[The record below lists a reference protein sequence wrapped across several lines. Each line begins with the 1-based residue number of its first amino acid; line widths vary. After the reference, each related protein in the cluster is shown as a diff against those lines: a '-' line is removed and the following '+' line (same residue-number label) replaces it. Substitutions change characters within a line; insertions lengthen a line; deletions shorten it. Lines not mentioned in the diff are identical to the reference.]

1 MLMVRSLLVL
11 ILTCTAIQAQDAP
24 VHRDPRR
31 DYTLELLPGWRQ
43 LTPDEGRALRQK
55 LPPDLA
61 TRIVLTQLDR
71 FGAIDSWLNDQF
83 DGRCLTIARE
93 DSEPEMTAATLEE
106 VRTLVAERNE
116 GSPFQIEIVDLDLSE
131 LGETKIPV
139 IASTIRLTKDG
150 KPFAR
155 ALEFLIPTG
164 GRTLRLSYRTA
175 PVDFASAEAAFR
187 RSAASL
193 VLRRPAEGAKDLAD
207 KLEMPLI
214 IGGVVGLI
222 LLVLYKTRR
231 S

>member
-1 MLMVRSLLVL
+1 MVRCLLPL
-11 ILTCTAIQAQDAP
+11 ILICAAIPAQDAP
-24 VHRDPRR
+24 VHRDSRR

-43 LTPDEGRALRQK
+43 LTPDEGRALRPK
-55 LPPDLA
+55 LPADLA

-71 FGAIDSWLNDQF
+71 FGAIDAWQKDQF

-93 DSEPEMTAATLEE
+93 DSEPEMTAATLDE
-106 VRTLVAERNE
+106 VRSIVAARNQD
-116 GSPFQIEIVDLDLSE
+116 SPFQIEIVELKLAE

-139 IASTIRLTKDG
+139 IASTIRLTQNG
-150 KPFAR
+150 KPFAE

-164 GRTLRLSYRTA
+164 GRTLRLSYRA
-175 PVDFASAEAAFR
+175 SPADFAAAEPLFR

-193 VLRRPAEGAKDLAD
+193 VLRRPAQGPKDLAD